1 MGPSVVRHSRRPW
14 LDHERNLAALLLLPA
29 AVVMAAILAYPIVK
43 AALMSLTD
51 LVLSDP
57 ASGRW
62 VGLQNYV
69 RAAQD
74 PLFRGALGRTL
85 LFALATVPIETIL
98 GLLIALLLNQ
108 RFPLRNV
115 VRGLVLLPW
124 ALPYVVNGTM
134 WKWIYDANY
143 GALNALLAQLGL
155 SEHYHIW
162 LGQPATAFAA
172 VVAANVW
179 KETPVAVI
187 LLLAALQ
194 TIPHQLYEAAMV
206 DGASVWRRFTAV
218 TLPLLRPV
226 IAVTVAIKTVW
237 AIKEF
242 DLVYIMTRGGPA
254 NATDLLT
261 YQTYLTTFKFLQF
274 GYGSALAII
283 LGLVAFAVA
292 VAYVRTIGSH
302 EVEA

>member
-1 MGPSVVRHSRRPW
+1 MKRSW
-14 LDHERNLAALLLLPA
+14 LDRQGSLAGILVLPAALLVA
-29 AVVMAAILAYPIVK
+29 AVLAYPIVR
-43 AALMSLTD
+43 AVAMSLTG

-57 ASGRW
+57 SSGTW
-62 VGLQNYV
+62 VGLANYL
-69 RAAQD
+69 RAFRD
-74 PLFRGALGRTL
+74 PEFRMALTRTL
-85 LFALATVPIETIL
+85 YFALATVPVETVL

-143 GALNALLAQLGL
+143 GVLNALLVQTGL
-155 SEHYHIW
+155 AKEYQIW
-162 LGQPATAFAA
+162 LGQPTTAFLA

-187 LLLAALQ
+187 LLHAALQ
-194 TIPHQLYEAAMV
+194 TIPSQLYEAAMV
-206 DGASVWRRFTAV
+206 DGATVWRRFTAI
-218 TLPLLRPV
+218 TLPMLRPV
-226 IAVTVAIKTVW
+226 IAVTLAIKTVW

-254 NATDLLT
+254 NATNLLT
-261 YQTYLTTFKFLQF
+261 YYTYLTTFKFLRF
-274 GYGSALAII
+274 GYGSALAIL
-283 LGLVAFAVA
+283 LGIVAFVVA
-292 VAYVRTIGSH
+292 VIYVRTLGSQ